1 MSSSA
6 WQVDGALPSGGSA
19 PCFLGNGGGWR
30 GGGGRPGGAS
40 ACDRHASQCARR
52 ARRTG
57 AAPCQ
62 AGSRSQGV
70 VLRLASRRVA
80 CPAGGPGGMLSLPKQ
95 ACRWCRRWRH
105 GPVVHLGAHRH
116 EQRRASRR
124 GARCHAAGQHECH
137 QLLGRADADWGH
149 CEQSAGL
156 PRAEAAGD
164 SRLAGAPLQPRGAW
178 RLAAAAQ
185 QTHLSPACA
194 NPTDRLDPTDRAA
207 EVLDRLEA
215 RAQVRGGRGKKSIGP
230 FLEQCV
236 SSLRRG
242 HANLL
247 CIVPILT
254 DAPKGNK

>member
-6 WQVDGALPSGGSA
+6 WQVDGALPGGSA

-30 GGGGRPGGAS
+30 GEGGRPGGAS

-52 ARRTG
+52 ARGTG

-80 CPAGGPGGMLSLPKQ
+80 CPAGGPGGVLSLAKQ
-95 ACRWCRRWRH
+95 ACRRCRRWRH

-124 GARCHAAGQHECH
+124 GARCHAAGKHECH

-149 CEQSAGL
+149 REHRQACRAQKRRATAGL
-156 PRAEAAGD
+156 RAH
-164 SRLAGAPLQPRGAW
+164 RFN
-178 RLAAAAQ
+178 
-185 QTHLSPACA
+185 PA
-194 NPTDRLDPTDRAA
+194 
-207 EVLDRLEA
+207 E
-215 RAQVRGGRGKKSIGP
+215 RGGWPPLPSRHICPQLVPTRPTASTRQT
-230 FLEQCV
+230 E
-236 SSLRRG
+236 RRRYWTVWRR
-242 HANLL
+242 AR
-247 CIVPILT
+247 
-254 DAPKGNK
+254 K